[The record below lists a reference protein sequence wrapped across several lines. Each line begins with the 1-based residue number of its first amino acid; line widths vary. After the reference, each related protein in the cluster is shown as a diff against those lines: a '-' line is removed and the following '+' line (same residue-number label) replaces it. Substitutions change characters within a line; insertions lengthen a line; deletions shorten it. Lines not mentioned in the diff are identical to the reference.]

1 MSSSTN
7 SSIDTLDKL
16 HIVKIDIS
24 FISNLLN
31 AWDLNE
37 MPISNN
43 DMFCI
48 SRICD
53 RVNDNIDE
61 CEEFVRDSIK
71 KSKK

>member
-1 MSSSTN
+1 MSSSN
-7 SSIDTLDKL
+7 HSSIDTLDKL
-16 HIVKIDIS
+16 HIVKSDIN

-53 RVNDNIDE
+53 RVSDNLDE
-61 CEEFVRDSIK
+61 CEEFVKSTIK
-71 KSKK
+71 K